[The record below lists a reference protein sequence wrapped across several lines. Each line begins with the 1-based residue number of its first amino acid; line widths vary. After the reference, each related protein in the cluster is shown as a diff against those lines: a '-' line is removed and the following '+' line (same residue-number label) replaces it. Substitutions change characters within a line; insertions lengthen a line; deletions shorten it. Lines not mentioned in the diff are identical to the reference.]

1 MRKET
6 LKAALVAA
14 IKKAVTVRPSDVV
27 AALKRARE
35 VEEEERARSQLDAIL
50 KNIEI
55 ARRILSEEELR
66 REEDPLRARR
76 DEDPDARGIHHSPAK

>member
-1 MRKET
+1 MREET

-27 AALKRARE
+27 AALKRAR
-35 VEEEERARSQLDAIL
+35 SQLDAIL
-50 KNIEI
+50 RNIEI

-66 REEDPLRARR
+66 REA
-76 DEDPDARGIHHSPAK
+76 AKKIRYAQEETKILMHAGYITPPPNEIQ